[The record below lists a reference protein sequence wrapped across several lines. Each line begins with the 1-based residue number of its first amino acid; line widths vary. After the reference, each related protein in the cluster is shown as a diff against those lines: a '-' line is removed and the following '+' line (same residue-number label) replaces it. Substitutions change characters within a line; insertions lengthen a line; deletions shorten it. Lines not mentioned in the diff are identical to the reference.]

1 VTQGAGPRV
10 RGPAR
15 RRTVSFA
22 DLGRSL
28 RYLGPHARPLVGAF
42 ASVLAVTGL
51 TLVAP
56 QLIRLLIDNGME
68 GGDWRWVAIPSIALF
83 ALALVRGVFS
93 FFQGY
98 LSEKVSQSIAFDL
111 RNDLFGK
118 LHRLSF
124 GYHDR
129 AQSGQ
134 LMTRMTSDV
143 ENVRQ
148 FCGAG
153 LLNLSSAVL
162 TMVGTLVLL
171 VVLEPRLAVVT
182 FVSVVIIFIVFWVL
196 VTRIFPLH
204 TGRQQGWGKLL
215 AVLQENLAG
224 VAVVK
229 AFGREAYERDRYEA
243 ANEELY
249 GQSLRVLWGMSA
261 TMPLIFLAGS
271 LGNLAVVWYGGSL
284 VISGKMSVGSLVAF
298 TTYLAFMLTQV
309 YPLGM
314 VGGLM
319 SRAGASAGRV
329 FEVMDTESEVSD
341 KPGAGELGPITGR
354 LSFDHVS
361 FRYAGQWDD
370 VLHDVSVDI
379 LPGERVALVGS
390 TGSGK
395 STLVNLVPRFY
406 DIQEGSI
413 RVDGIDV
420 REVTLAS
427 LRAHI
432 GIALQEST
440 LFGGTI
446 RENIAFGRPDA
457 TDDEVV
463 AAARAAQA
471 HDFITALPEGYDSK
485 VGERGVTL
493 SGGQRQRLSIAR
505 TLLVDPVILLLDDAT
520 SSVDAKTE
528 RDLQEALDKL
538 TVGRTSLVIAHRV
551 STVMRADRILV
562 LDGGRIVADGR
573 HDDLLRDSPLYGE
586 IVDSQLE
593 PGPPALEPGDGFVR
607 FAGEDA

>member
-1 VTQGAGPRV
+1 M
-10 RGPAR
+10 
-15 RRTVSFA
+15 
-22 DLGRSL
+22 
-28 RYLGPHARPLVGAF
+28 
-42 ASVLAVTGL
+42 
-51 TLVAP
+51 LVATGFTLAAP
-56 QLIRLLIDNGME
+56 QFVRLLVDRGITGR
-68 GGDWRWVAIPSIALF
+68 DWHWVMIPSMALF
-83 ALALVRGVFS
+83 GLALVRGVFS

-98 LSEKVSQSIAFDL
+98 LAEKVSQSFAFDL
-111 RNDLFGK
+111 RNDLFDK

-129 AQSGQ
+129 AQTGQ
-134 LMTRMTSDV
+134 LMTRMTSDA

-153 LLNLSSAVL
+153 LLNLSSAVV
-162 TMVGTLVLL
+162 TMVGTLILL
-171 VVLEPRLAVVT
+171 LALEPRLAAVT
-182 FVSVVIIFIVFWVL
+182 FASVVVIFIVFWVL

-204 TGRQQGWGKLL
+204 TGRQQGWGKIL
-215 AVLQENLAG
+215 AILQEYLAG
-224 VAVVK
+224 VTVVK
-229 AFGREAYERDRYEA
+229 AFGREAYERDRYEV

-284 VISGKMSVGSLVAF
+284 VIAGKMSVGSLVAF

-319 SRAGASAGRV
+319 SRAGASAVRV
-329 FEVMDTESEVSD
+329 FEVLDTESEVND
-341 KPGAGELGPITGR
+341 KPGAGELGLVKGR
-354 LSFDHVS
+354 LSFENVS
-361 FRYAGQWDD
+361 FRYAGQRDD
-370 VLHDVSVDI
+370 VLDDVSVDI
-379 LPGERVALVGS
+379 LPGQKVALVGS

-406 DIQEGSI
+406 DVQQGAI
-413 RVDGIDV
+413 RVDGTDIRD
-420 REVTLAS
+420 VTLAS

-432 GIALQEST
+432 GIVLQEST

-457 TDDEVV
+457 TDEEVI

-471 HDFITALPEGYDSK
+471 HEFITAFPAGYASK

-520 SSVDAKTE
+520 SSVDAETE
-528 RDLQEALDKL
+528 HDLQEALERL
-538 TVGRTSLVIAHRV
+538 MVGRTSLVIAHRL
-551 STVMRADRILV
+551 STVRRADRILV
-562 LDGGRIVADGR
+562 LDGGRIVADGC
-573 HDDLLRDSPLYGE
+573 HDDLLRESPLYGE
-586 IVDSQLE
+586 IVDSQL
-593 PGPPALEPGDGFVR
+593 
-607 FAGEDA
+607 GEQA